1 MTLCALVTILFILA
15 IAATAATF
23 LMLCHAE
30 TMAEIARS
38 ETDAL

>member
-1 MTLCALVTILFILA
+1 MTYAALALTLLIIA
-15 IAATAATF
+15 IAATF

-38 ETDAL
+38 EVDVL

>member
-1 MTLCALVTILFILA
+1 MALLVTILFIIA
-15 IAATAATF
+15 IAATAAAF

>member
-1 MTLCALVTILFILA
+1 MILCTLALTLLIIA

>member
-1 MTLCALVTILFILA
+1 MTYAALALTLFIIA

-38 ETDAL
+38 ETDV

>member
-1 MTLCALVTILFILA
+1 MALLVTILFIIA

-23 LMLCHAE
+23 LMLCQAE

>member
-1 MTLCALVTILFILA
+1 MIYAALSLFIIA
-15 IAATAATF
+15 IAATATTF

-38 ETDAL
+38 EVDV

>member
-1 MTLCALVTILFILA
+1 MTLCTFVTILFIIA
-15 IAATAATF
+15 IAGTAATF